1 MATKNHFMQN
11 RKHIFIIL
19 LLSVIAIASCRKRDT
34 DPSKLQ
40 VVSYPI
46 IHAFDTSYYSPNQ
59 VVYYQGIDFGSIFG
73 EASLPSQTQIYYFSF
88 PVGAGPASMNV
99 SAYDSA
105 TASSVP
111 VDTVFNGHYNPNQAG
126 LYIYQFKAMSST
138 GFGSLV
144 EFVVAVTNYAGTPIA
159 DPNGFV
165 GIRGTDTISSTI
177 IELANGLYFNL
188 DGPILT
194 NAISIGTTTLGTQ
207 TFVPSFFVQTD
218 STHIM
223 FPSQPTNYN
232 YEQTSQPNI
241 GLIGG
246 SNGTVSYAGGVPTV
260 QYTLVSDTLS
270 LNGQTVTIIGQ

>member
-1 MATKNHFMQN
+1 MQN
-11 RKHIFIIL
+11 RKNIFVIIL
-19 LLSVIAIASCRKRDT
+19 LLSVILIASCRKRDT
-34 DPSKLQ
+34 DPSKLE
-40 VVSYPI
+40 VVSYPV

-59 VVYYQGIDFGSIFG
+59 IVYYQGIDFGSIFG
-73 EASLPSQTQIYYFSF
+73 EASLPSQTQIYYYSF

-126 LYIYQFKAMSST
+126 LYIYQFNAKSST

-144 EFVVAVTNYAGTPIA
+144 EFVVAVTNYTGTPIA
-159 DPNGFV
+159 DANGFIGV
-165 GIRGTDTISSTI
+165 RGTDTISATVLEI
-177 IELANGLYFNL
+177 ANGLYFNL

-194 NAISIGTTTLGTQ
+194 NSIGYTTLGSATY
-207 TFVPSFFVQTD
+207 VPTFFVQTD
-218 STHIM
+218 STHIL
-223 FPSQPTNYN
+223 FPTQPTNYN

-241 GLIGG
+241 GLISG
-246 SNGTVSYAGGVPTV
+246 SNATVSYANGVPTV
-260 QYTLVSDTLS
+260 QYTLVSDTMN